1 MSHHFLA
8 SLDIEDMTK
17 SQLRKLLNGVARS
30 QLPYHKKTKEE
41 QEEAAEQTDSE
52 AEAVAELHAEK
63 KGKDP
68 LASLEDE
75 KTAKLAK
82 KKKKSD
88 EDEDDDEDEGE
99 DA

>member
-1 MSHHFLA
+1 MMSHQILA
-8 SLDIEDMTK
+8 SLDIEDMTPR
-17 SQLRKLLNGVARS
+17 QLRKILNGVARS

-41 QEEAAEQTDSE
+41 QEEDAEKTDSE
-52 AEAVAELHAEK
+52 ADAVAELHAEK

-75 KTAKLAK
+75 KASKIAK
-82 KKKKSD
+82 KKKKT
-88 EDEDDDEDEGE
+88 EEDDEEEGE